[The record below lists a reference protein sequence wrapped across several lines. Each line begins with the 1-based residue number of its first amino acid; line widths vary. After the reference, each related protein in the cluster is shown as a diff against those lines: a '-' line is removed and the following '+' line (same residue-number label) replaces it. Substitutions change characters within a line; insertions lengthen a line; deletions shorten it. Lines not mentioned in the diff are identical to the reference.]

1 MTMSKG
7 INKLFISAV
16 ALALIIS
23 IIAGYFIWTTNETNI
38 ALDAVRNSLSSTL
51 DELHM
56 VENQLIGTRDS
67 LQKEI
72 YKSSKLEESLNEA
85 NKEIESINLKLEEA
99 NSALESANTT
109 ISDLKSNEYKLV
121 YLGNFKLTTYCC
133 EKYEH
138 ICGTGSGITATGTK
152 VTAGRTIAVDP
163 KVIPYG
169 TKVYI
174 EGYGWRV
181 AEDCG
186 GAVKNKHIDVAIDT
200 HARALS
206 IGTKNGGVWMLV
218 KN

>member
-1 MTMSKG
+1 MSKG
-7 INKLFISAV
+7 INKLIV
-16 ALALIIS
+16 AATALVLIVAM
-23 IIAGYFIWTTNETNI
+23 IAGYFIWTTNKANI
-38 ALDAVRNSLSSTL
+38 ALDAVRSNLNSTL
-51 DELHM
+51 NKLYA
-56 VENQLIGTRDS
+56 VENQLFSTQEN
-67 LQKEI
+67 LKKEI
-72 YKSSKLEESLNEA
+72 DKSSNLEKSLNDA
-85 NKEIESINLKLEEA
+85 NKEIESINLELEAVNANLEE
-99 NSALESANTT
+99 ANTT

>member
-1 MTMSKG
+1 MIKN
-7 INKLFISAV
+7 INKLMISATV
-16 ALALIIS
+16 LVLLIAS
-23 IIAGYFIWTTNETNI
+23 IAGFFIWSNSETKY
-38 ALDAVRNSLSSTL
+38 ALDTVRNSLKSTL
-51 DELHM
+51 NELDMTEH
-56 VENQLIGTRDS
+56 QLDNTKEE
-67 LQKEI
+67 LQEEI
-72 YKSSKLEESLNEA
+72 YKSTNLEKSLNDA
-85 NKEIESINLKLEEA
+85 NKEIDNINLELEKVNEE
-99 NSALESANTT
+99 LESANTT
-109 ISDLKSNEYKLV
+109 IEDLKSKEYKLV
-121 YLGNFKLTTYCC
+121 YLGDFKLTTYCC

-200 HARALS
+200 HANALAV
-206 IGTKNGGVWMLV
+206 GTRNGGVWILV